1 MSQQNA
7 QSEVPKAEI
16 ASSRLY
22 AENYAILHEVAE
34 RLRTGGPDDID
45 SLVADFRRAMQ
56 AYRVCHERLV
66 TIRREIDAEVDR
78 IKTTNDV
85 PQATAG

>member
-1 MSQQNA
+1 MLEQN
-7 QSEVPKAEI
+7 PKTETPNPPI

-22 AENYAILHEVAE
+22 AENYAVLHQVAE
-34 RLRTGGPDDID
+34 RLRNGGPEDID

-56 AYRVCHERLV
+56 AYQVCHERLE

-78 IKTTNDV
+78 IQVTPNAAE
-85 PQATAG
+85 PAAS